1 MKGRYHIIVQN
12 KRIRYEFEIKRNITI
27 LRGDSATGKTTL
39 YDMVALASR
48 NHGSSGIEIHCEKK
62 CRTLEA
68 PDWKFLLPS
77 LHDYII
83 FIDEGSTFIKSTTFA
98 SMAKKS
104 DNYFVIITREDLP
117 NLPYSVNEIYG
128 IHSSGKYHN
137 TKRIYNE
144 FYEIYSAE
152 SILGKMKS
160 GQTEPIKFKPDKIIV
175 EDSNSGYEF
184 FLHVCQKA
192 GITCQSSGG
201 KSKIKD
207 LLDKSDQN
215 HILIIADGASIG
227 PEINELFLFMQSHPN
242 TKCYL
247 PESFEWLILK
257 SGLIDGNA
265 VSNILDH
272 PQDFIESQE
281 YFSWERFFT
290 AVLVKYTQNTYL
302 SYSKYQLN
310 NSYLHDR
317 PKKAILDII
326 EGISLK

>member
-1 MKGRYHIIVQN
+1 M
-12 KRIRYEFEIKRNITI
+12 
-27 LRGDSATGKTTL
+27 
-39 YDMVALASR
+39 
-48 NHGSSGIEIHCEKK
+48 
-62 CRTLEA
+62 
-68 PDWKFLLPS
+68 
-77 LHDYII
+77 
-83 FIDEGSTFIKSTTFA
+83 
-98 SMAKKS
+98 
-104 DNYFVIITREDLP
+104 
-117 NLPYSVNEIYG
+117 
-128 IHSSGKYHN
+128 
-137 TKRIYNE
+137 
-144 FYEIYSAE
+144 
-152 SILGKMKS
+152 
-160 GQTEPIKFKPDKIIV
+160 
-175 EDSNSGYEF
+175 
-184 FLHVCQKA
+184 CQKA

-290 AVLVKYTQNTYL
+290 ALLIKKTDKSYLKYTKRTLNAAYL
-302 SYSKYQLN
+302 NEKIR
-310 NSYLHDR
+310 D
-317 PKKAILDII
+317 KII
-326 EGISLK
+326 AVIGRT